1 MKRFIEV
8 TDYERGFK
16 VLCAID
22 KITAIVNDEIYGV
35 FIEMGTDV
43 KGESSGIVVK
53 ETYDEI
59 KEKLSIN

>member
-22 KITAIVNDEIYGV
+22 KITVIVNDEIYGV

-43 KGESSGIVVK
+43 NGESSGFVVK